1 MGKTIIVKYN
11 TETYSIKIL
20 IKLNFCVFMKFN
32 GHFSFYSCPQ
42 KILVKLLFLD
52 FMLLLS
58 EFKIIK
64 HMIAFSRVVIE
75 YEKDNFCLELPGLAE
90 IRQKV
95 SYCWFFLIPLPP
107 LLMKN
112 LCLMPLIHPLSNQ
125 SHVGLLQPL

>member
-20 IKLNFCVFMKFN
+20 IKLNICVFMRFN
-32 GHFSFYSCPQ
+32 GHFFLFLPTKDFGQ
-42 KILVKLLFLD
+42 LLFLD

-95 SYCWFFLIPLPP
+95 SYC
-107 LLMKN
+107 
-112 LCLMPLIHPLSNQ
+112 
-125 SHVGLLQPL
+125 